1 MTGSLF
7 ELPCYGVSQQEVARK
22 NLGAPDAVIYLNDV
36 YEDGATPDAA
46 RKKRIDFTHTIKK
59 EGTEYRQRT
68 KGTCQV
74 KRCILTHRQ
83 LAAVSMVTG
92 NGLSTG

>member
-46 RKKRIDFTHTIKK
+46 RKKRIDFTHTIKIK
-59 EGTEYRQRT
+59 PKTRMMRTPEQPLYGEYNDKHFGGEKQEVRGER
-68 KGTCQV
+68 
-74 KRCILTHRQ
+74 RYL
-83 LAAVSMVTG
+83 
-92 NGLSTG
+92 